1 MGVDKSAERIRQMFG
16 EIAGQYDRLNH
27 LLSAGVD
34 RSWRRQTV
42 RLVPASGPGPILD
55 VCTGTGDLALAY
67 WRAGAQGRTI
77 VGTDFCRPMLALAQA
92 KSQKAGASE
101 RLVFVEADTQQL
113 PFVDDCF
120 QVVSIA
126 FGLRNL
132 SDPGRGLR
140 EMARVCQPGGRV
152 AVLEFG
158 LPSWRPLR
166 WVYEWYFDGVLPWIG
181 QALARNRQRAYHY
194 LPASVREFPQRGALV
209 RSMEEAGLRDV
220 RCHVLTFGIALLY
233 VGIK

>member
-1 MGVDKSAERIRQMFG
+1 MGIDKSAERIRQMFG

-34 RSWRRQTV
+34 HWWRRQTV
-42 RLVPASGPGPILD
+42 RLAPASGPGPVLD

-67 WRAGAQGRTI
+67 WRAGPRSRMV
-77 VGTDFCRPMLALAQA
+77 VGSDFCRPMLALARA
-92 KSQKAGASE
+92 KSRTAGASE
-101 RLVFVEADTQQL
+101 RVMLVEADTEQL
-113 PFVDDCF
+113 PFADNCF

-158 LPSWRPLR
+158 WPTWRPLR
-166 WVYEWYFDGVLPWIG
+166 WVYGWYFERVLPRIG
-181 QALARNRQRAYHY
+181 QALARNRQRAYYY
-194 LPASVREFPQRGALV
+194 LPASVHQFPQRAALL
-209 RSMEEAGLRDV
+209 RSMEQAGLREA
-220 RCHVLTFGIALLY
+220 RCHALTFGIALLY
-233 VGIK
+233 IGIK